1 MRIESFLFGLVGED
15 AVLELGDEMVD
26 VYKARLR

>member
-1 MRIESFLFGLVGED
+1 MMSMRIESFLFGLVGKD

-26 VYKARLR
+26 D